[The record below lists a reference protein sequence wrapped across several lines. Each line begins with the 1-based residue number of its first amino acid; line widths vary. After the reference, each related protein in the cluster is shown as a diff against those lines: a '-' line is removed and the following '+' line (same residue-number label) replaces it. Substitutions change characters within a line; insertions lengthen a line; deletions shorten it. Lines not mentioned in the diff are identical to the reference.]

1 MGAAGAVGA
10 VGAVA
15 QPAPVESR
23 LAGTYQMTGRLT
35 AAQFVRG
42 EHVGEVVPRTWTFTP
57 LCAAGP
63 CAQVRLFRGR
73 RTATDTLILT
83 ESSPSHYWGTGS
95 FFAPLEC
102 AGQVYSTG
110 EEVPFQINVQVTA
123 TTTAPD
129 GTVLAQQI
137 TATYVNQSRM
147 NLTPCVIVLGHDA
160 ARYTGTD
167 VTQSAASAAPRRA
180 SRAAGGAR
188 SSRLRSRRKGRMA
201 GARP

>member
-1 MGAAGAVGA
+1 
-10 VGAVA
+10 VA
-15 QPAPVESR
+15 QPPPVQSR
-23 LAGTYQMTGRLT
+23 LAGTYQMSGQVT

-42 EHVGEVVPRTWTFTP
+42 EHVGEFVPRTWTFTP
-57 LCAAGP
+57 LCVTGP

-83 ESSPSHYWGTGS
+83 ETSPGQYSGAGT
-95 FFAPLEC
+95 FYAPLRC

-110 EEVPFQINVQVTA
+110 EEVPFQITVTVTA

-137 TATYVNQSRM
+137 SANYVNKSRL

-167 VTQSAASAAPRRA
+167 VTS
-180 SRAAGGAR
+180 
-188 SSRLRSRRKGRMA
+188 
-201 GARP
+201 